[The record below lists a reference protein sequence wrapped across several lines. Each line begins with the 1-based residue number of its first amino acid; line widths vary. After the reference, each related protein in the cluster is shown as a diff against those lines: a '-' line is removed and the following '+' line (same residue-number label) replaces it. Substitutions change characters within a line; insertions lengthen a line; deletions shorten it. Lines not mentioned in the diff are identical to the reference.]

1 MKRCLSALVMF
12 LLVATSNAFAYRPF
26 ATEDA
31 GVAGEGVAQ
40 VEVSL
45 DRLEWKNGDDDFAF
59 MVVPIYGVTE
69 KLEVSAE
76 LPYLW
81 HEPDTGDSESGPGDI
96 NLVAKYLLSGEDGTR
111 PALAAKVVIK
121 TASGD
126 YKKGLGTGDEDLS
139 LVLAATKT
147 VEKWRLHGQLGYT
160 FVGDDKD
167 GNLRDIVL
175 YGVAADYEARKD
187 LYLAIE
193 VAGNKHSDRTEN
205 TDPLNLLIGVIFN
218 ASDKVAVD
226 ISFKEG
232 LNNESPD
239 WGFGVGA
246 SITF

>member
-12 LLVATSNAFAYRPF
+12 LFVAASNAFAYRPF

-31 GVAGEGVAQ
+31 GVAGQGVTQ
-40 VEVSL
+40 VEVSF
-45 DRLEWKNGDDDFAF
+45 DRLEWKNNDAEFIS

-69 KLEVSAE
+69 NLEVSAE
-76 LPYLW
+76 LPYIW
-81 HEPDTGDSESGPGDI
+81 HEPDTGDSESGVGDM
-96 NLVAKYLLSGEDGTR
+96 NLVGKYLLSGGDGTH

-167 GNLRDIVL
+167 SNLRDVIL
-175 YGVAADYEARKD
+175 YGVAVDYELQKD
-187 LYLAIE
+187 LHLGAEIS
-193 VAGNKHSDRTEN
+193 GNRHQDVHASR
-205 TDPLNLLIGVIFN
+205 DPLNLLVGVIFN
-218 ASDKVAVD
+218 VSDKTAVD
-226 ISFKEG
+226 ASFKKG

-239 WGFGVGA
+239 WGFGVGV